1 MKLLQDILFGV
12 ELLEVAGSTHAAIP
26 NVCFDSRKV
35 GKDALFVAVRGTISD
50 GHEYINQA
58 IEKGAV
64 AIVAEELPLTK
75 PEGLTHIRVNDS
87 SKALG
92 VIASNFYDN
101 PSQKLNLVAVTG
113 TNGKTSVVSLLHQ
126 FYQSLAIKTGVLSTI
141 VNKIGF
147 QEVPSTH
154 TTPDA
159 LSINKLLSQMVDEGC
174 KFCFMEASSHAIH
187 QNRISGLQ
195 FKGAVFTNITHDHL
209 DYHKTFDDYILAKK
223 ALFDSLPSDA
233 FALVNKDDRHGLNM
247 LHHCEAKQYTY
258 ALKSS
263 ADFKAKIIEHQ
274 FDGMLLNVD
283 GKEVWTKL
291 IGEFNA
297 YNLLSI
303 YATTLLL
310 GEDSFQS
317 LTSLSVLTSA
327 EGRFEVCRANDGCIG
342 IVDYAH
348 TPDAL
353 LNVIN
358 TINEIKNNQQLIT
371 VFGCGGDRDKSKR
384 SKMGQIAS
392 ELSDRVIITS
402 DNPRSENP
410 DEILNEIV
418 QGVNPKHLKKV
429 LSISDRKEAI
439 KTACSIA
446 NEGDIILLAGKGHE
460 KYQEINGEKLAFDD
474 KEELKNT
481 FNLLRK

>member
-12 ELLEVAGSTHAAIP
+12 EILEVAGSTHAAIP
-26 NVCFDSRKV
+26 NVYFDSRKV

-75 PEGLTHIRVNDS
+75 PEGLTYIRVNDS

-263 ADFKAKIIEHQ
+263 ADFKAKII
-274 FDGMLLNVD
+274 DVD
-283 GKEVWTKL
+283 GIKYKIKILKSVLKYFLEDL
-291 IGEFNA
+291 DS
-297 YNLLSI
+297 LSKFTNGSLPLGSPFPG
-303 YATTLLL
+303 TTLAPLIL
-310 GEDSFQS
+310 FGGPSFLNS
-317 LTSLSVLTSA
+317 FGSA
-327 EGRFEVCRANDGCIG
+327 G
-342 IVDYAH
+342 I
-348 TPDAL
+348 
-353 LNVIN
+353 
-358 TINEIKNNQQLIT
+358 
-371 VFGCGGDRDKSKR
+371 
-384 SKMGQIAS
+384 
-392 ELSDRVIITS
+392 
-402 DNPRSENP
+402 
-410 DEILNEIV
+410 
-418 QGVNPKHLKKV
+418 KV
-429 LSISDRKEAI
+429 P
-439 KTACSIA
+439 
-446 NEGDIILLAGKGHE
+446 
-460 KYQEINGEKLAFDD
+460 F
-474 KEELKNT
+474 
-481 FNLLRK
+481 

>member
-1 MKLLQDILFGV
+1 MKLLQDILFRV
-12 ELLEVAGSTHAAIP
+12 EILEVAGSTHAAIP

-35 GKDALFVAVRGTISD
+35 TKDALFVAVKGTLSD
-50 GHEYINQA
+50 GHDYIDQA
-58 IEKGAV
+58 IEKGAA
-64 AIVAEELPLTK
+64 AILAEELPLTK
-75 PEGLTHIRVNDS
+75 PDGITYIRVKDS

-92 VIASNFYDN
+92 LIASNFYDN
-101 PSQKLNLVAVTG
+101 PSDKIKLVAVTG
-113 TNGKTSVVSLLHQ
+113 TNGKTSIVSLLHQ
-126 FYQSLAIKTGVLSTI
+126 FYQSLGIKSGVLSTI

-147 QEVPSTH
+147 NEIPSTH

-159 LSINKLLSQMVDEGC
+159 LSINKLLSEMVNEDC

-187 QNRISGLQ
+187 QNRISGLH
-195 FKGAVFTNITHDHL
+195 FNGAVFTNISHDHL

-223 ALFDSLPSDA
+223 ALFDQLPVDA

-247 LHHCEAKQYTY
+247 LHHSDAKKYTY

-274 FDGMLLNVD
+274 FDGMLLNIE

-297 YNLLSI
+297 YNLLAI
-303 YATTLLL
+303 YATAILLA
-310 GEDSFQS
+310 EDDLQA
-317 LTSLSVLTSA
+317 LTSLSVLNSA
-327 EGRFEVCRANDGCIG
+327 EGRFEVCRSDDGCIG

-353 LNVIN
+353 LNVIR
-358 TINEIKNNQQLIT
+358 TINDIKNEQQLIT
-371 VFGCGGDRDKSKR
+371 VFGCGGDRDKTKR

-392 ELSDRVIITS
+392 ELSDRIIITS
-402 DNPRSENP
+402 DNPRTEKP
-410 DEILNEIV
+410 EAIMKDIA
-418 QGVNPKHLKKV
+418 QGIEAKNLKKV
-429 LSISDRKEAI
+429 LTISDRKEAI
-439 KTACSIA
+439 KTACSLA
-446 NEGDIILLAGKGHE
+446 SEGDVILIAGKGHE
-460 KYQEINGEKLAFDD
+460 KYQEVDGEKFPFDD
-474 KEELKNT
+474 KEELKHT